1 MYFGRALQQQYHKS
15 RTSWAWMPLISTLQT
30 QRGHQCLL
38 QGRSHRWISSSSQ
51 STSKENGDDDA
62 TKVRT
67 IEGTIP
73 SHGKGLQIGQYSS
86 LHESYSQ
93 NDVHEF
99 GTLIGDLNPV
109 HYDEKQHNYEKPIVH
124 GILLSSVFSTI
135 FGTLIPG
142 SIYRSQTLKFQNPVY
157 IDDNVCGK
165 VVITKLKQI
174 SRQRSGSG
182 VLCRC
187 DTTVTKTCCKKKAE
201 KGDNNNTGND
211 DVNGDVLCISGEA
224 QVWLPGATVME
235 NTT

>member
-1 MYFGRALQQQYHKS
+1 
-15 RTSWAWMPLISTLQT
+15 MPLISTLQT

-211 DVNGDVLCISGEA
+211 DVNGDVLCISGGA